1 MGKLMTEFKEF
12 VMRGN
17 VMDLAVGVI
26 IGGAFGSIVTS
37 LCNDVIMPGISWLV
51 ATVSGM
57 DITNPETGQLDFT
70 KVTGALNVGPLSLG
84 NFAAAVINFLIMAII
99 IFIIVKA
106 VNKLM
111 SLPKALK
118 KGEET
123 PEEPTTKECPFCC
136 SEINIKATRC
146 PQCTAVLELAAEA
159 LKEEDK

>member
-12 VMRGN
+12 IMRGN

-37 LCNDVIMPGISWLV
+37 LCNDVIMPGVSWIV

-57 DITNPETGQLDFT
+57 DITNPETGALDFT
-70 KVTGALNVGPLSLG
+70 KVTGALNVGPINLG

-99 IFIIVKA
+99 IFLMVKA
-106 VNKLM
+106 VNKIM
-111 SLPKALK
+111 SLPKTLK
-118 KGEET
+118 KGEEK
-123 PEEPTTKECPFCC
+123 PDEPTTKEFPFCC

-146 PQCTAVLELAAEA
+146 PQCTALLEIAEEA
-159 LKEEDK
+159 LKDKK